1 MSRILSQLLAAKEPT
16 FSLALKQL
24 EQDSGRNGIDIR
36 LSTEISAKVREKTQL
51 LGLDPDDTT
60 PEELYHRLL
69 VRIADDD
76 NHLANAIGVKDTSNI
91 PDTIA
96 KIRQTVENM
105 KIPRSCWVLKRSIAK
120 KIIKQNPPR
129 SVMKVLKY
137 RSVDS
142 MLKNE
147 NLGEIFG
154 ALRFVESSEWLNAFN
169 ESYESLKPSD
179 FESRL
184 IEIIE
189 MPMQR
194 WGDYA
199 VPFIKKKRHNITHV
213 KELGVILMLPIKEK
227 KIEGITITVL
237 PLLLHYINEIR
248 LYSSFFKLKQMQP
261 NFGAIVADTLNA
273 DPDTAVNMGG
283 QSIHWR
289 VLQRYFGKLE
299 KENHPEIFEPHVQP
313 EDLHW
318 RSAESILYQL
328 DPNLEFWKE
337 MDYVAILDGNR
348 PVTFNLMDTAVG
360 YANKTPYQNRV
371 IYHFRES
378 LWNEIFARYM
388 GEKTLEEQV
397 LKQLDNDMIEP
408 EKLEVSIS

>member
-1 MSRILSQLLAAKEPT
+1 MSKMLSKLLGAKEPL

-24 EQDSGRNGIDIR
+24 EQDSGRQGIDIR
-36 LSTEISAKVREKTQL
+36 LSTEISTKIRQRTNM

-60 PEELYHRLL
+60 PEELYHALL
-69 VRIADDD
+69 GRIAKDDRQ
-76 NHLANAIGVKDTSNI
+76 LAQSINI
-91 PDTIA
+91 NDPNDIA
-96 KIRQTVENM
+96 DVLKKIKSTVEGL
-105 KIPRSCWVLKRSIAK
+105 KIPRSCWVLKRSVAK
-120 KIIKQNPPR
+120 RMLKQNPPKV
-129 SVMKVLKY
+129 VMKTLNY

-154 ALRFVESSEWLNAFN
+154 ALRFAESSEWLNSFN
-169 ESYESLKPSD
+169 ENYKNLKPSD

-194 WGDYA
+194 WGDIA
-199 VPFIKKKRHNITHV
+199 ETFIKKKRHNITHV

-227 KIEGITITVL
+227 KITGITITVL

-261 NFGAIVADTLNA
+261 NFGSIVADTLNA
-273 DPDTAVNMGG
+273 DPDTAVILGG

-318 RSAESILYQL
+318 RSAESVLYEIE
-328 DPNLEFWKE
+328 PRIEFWKE
-337 MDYVAILDGNR
+337 MDYVGILDGNR

-360 YANKTPYQNRV
+360 YANNTSYKDRV

-408 EKLEVSIS
+408 EDLEVSM

>member
-1 MSRILSQLLAAKEPT
+1 MSKTLSQLLDAKEPL

-36 LSTEISAKVREKTQL
+36 LATEISAKIKQRTKD
-51 LGLDPDDTT
+51 LGLDPNDTT
-60 PEELYHRLL
+60 PEELYHALR

-76 NHLANAIGVKDTSNI
+76 MFLAKALKINDLNDI
-91 PDTIA
+91 PEVLS
-96 KIRQTVENM
+96 KIKTTVENL
-105 KIPRSCWVLKRSIAK
+105 KVPRSCWVLKRSVAK
-120 KIIKQNPPR
+120 RMIKQNPPKE
-129 SVMKVLKY
+129 VMKIMHY

-154 ALRFVESSEWLNAFN
+154 ALRFAESSEWLKSFN
-169 ESYESLKPSD
+169 DNYKHLKPSD

-194 WGDYA
+194 WGNIA
-199 VPFIKKKRHNITHV
+199 ESFIKKKRHNITHV
-213 KELGVILMLPIKEK
+213 KELGVIVMLPIREK
-227 KIEGITITVL
+227 KLTGITITVL

-261 NFGAIVADTLNA
+261 DFGLIVADTLNA
-273 DPDTAVNMGG
+273 DPDTNVVMGG
-283 QSIHWR
+283 LNIHWR

-299 KENHPEIFEPHVQP
+299 KEDHPEIFEPHVQP

-318 RSAESILYQL
+318 RAAEKILFEIE
-328 DPNLEFWKE
+328 PRLEFWKE
-337 MDYVAILDGNR
+337 MDYVAQVDGKR
-348 PVTFNLMDTAVG
+348 PVTFNLMDVAVG
-360 YANKTPYQNRV
+360 YANNTPYQDRV
-371 IYHFRES
+371 VYHFRES

-388 GEKTLEEQV
+388 GEKNLENQV
-397 LKQLDNDMIEP
+397 LKQLDNDMIKP
-408 EKLEVSIS
+408 ETLEVTN

>member
-1 MSRILSQLLAAKEPT
+1 MSKILSKLLGAKEPL
-16 FSLALKQL
+16 FSLALQQL
-24 EQDSGRNGIDIR
+24 EQDSGRRGIDIR
-36 LSTEISAKVREKTQL
+36 LSAEISAKIRQRTKM

-60 PEELYHRLL
+60 PEELYHGLL
-69 VRIADDD
+69 VRIAEDDRQ
-76 NHLANAIGVKDTSNI
+76 LAQSINTNDPN
-91 PDTIA
+91 DIA
-96 KIRQTVENM
+96 EVLKKIKLTVEGL
-105 KIPRSCWVLKRSIAK
+105 KIPRSCWVLKRSVAK
-120 KIIKQNPPR
+120 RMLKKNPPKV
-129 SVMKVLKY
+129 VMKTLNY

-154 ALRFVESSEWLNAFN
+154 ALRFAESSEWLNSFN
-169 ESYESLKPSD
+169 ENYKNLKPSD

-194 WGDYA
+194 WGDIA
-199 VPFIKKKRHNITHV
+199 EPFIKKKRHNITHV

-227 KIEGITITVL
+227 KITGITITVL

-261 NFGAIVADTLNA
+261 NFGVIVADTLNA
-273 DPDTAVNMGG
+273 DPDTAVIMGG

-299 KENHPEIFEPHVQP
+299 KEDHPEIFEPHVQP

-318 RSAESILYQL
+318 RSAESIIYQL
-328 DPNLEFWKE
+328 EPSLEFWKE
-337 MDYVAILDGNR
+337 MDYVGLLDGDR
-348 PVTFNLMDTAVG
+348 PVTFNLMDVAVG
-360 YANKTPYQNRV
+360 YANNTPYKDRV

-388 GEKTLEEQV
+388 GEKTLEDQV

-408 EKLEVSIS
+408 EDLEVSM

>member
-1 MSRILSQLLAAKEPT
+1 MSKMLSKLLGAKEPL
-16 FSLALKQL
+16 FSLALQQL
-24 EQDSGRNGIDIR
+24 EQDSGRHGIDIR
-36 LSTEISAKVREKTQL
+36 LSTEILAKVRQRTNM

-60 PEELYHRLL
+60 PEELYHALL
-69 VRIADDD
+69 GRIAEDDRQ
-76 NHLANAIGVKDTSNI
+76 LAQSINI
-91 PDTIA
+91 NDPNDIA
-96 KIRQTVENM
+96 DVLKKIKSTVEGL
-105 KIPRSCWVLKRSIAK
+105 KIPRSCWVLKRSVAK
-120 KIIKQNPPR
+120 RMLKQNPPKV
-129 SVMKVLKY
+129 VMKSLNY

-154 ALRFVESSEWLNAFN
+154 ALRFVESPEWLKTFN
-169 ESYESLKPSD
+169 ENYKNLMPSD

-194 WGDYA
+194 WGDIA
-199 VPFIKKKRHNITHV
+199 VPFIHKKRHNITHV

-227 KIEGITITVL
+227 KITGITITVL

-261 NFGAIVADTLNA
+261 NFGSIVADTLNA
-273 DPDTAVNMGG
+273 DPDTAVIMGG

-318 RSAESILYQL
+318 RSAESILYEIE
-328 DPNLEFWKE
+328 PRLEFWKE
-337 MDYVAILDGNR
+337 MDYVGILDGNR

-360 YANKTPYQNRV
+360 YANSTPYKDRV

-408 EKLEVSIS
+408 ENLEISM